1 MSGEVPSPAPVPG
14 PAGPG
19 PESFRSASLWII
31 DLDGVV
37 WLAGE
42 PIGEV
47 GAAVADLRSHDIRV
61 VFASNNSAPTT
72 GDLLDRLDRVGIESS
87 AADLVTSATA
97 AASLLEPGQSVKA
110 LAEGGV
116 LEALEGRGVAV
127 ADEGPVDAA
136 VVGWSHLFDFESL
149 AATAAAARASGR
161 LIGTNEDPNHPTPAG
176 LVPGS
181 GALLAAVATASGLT
195 PEVAGKPHAP
205 MVRLIRQRFAF
216 DAGDGSV
223 VMVGDQPRTDGRLA
237 ARLGIPFGLVDSGV
251 TPAGADGLGV
261 PVALRA
267 PDLVA
272 LVRSCLSGPP

>member
-1 MSGEVPSPAPVPG
+1 MSGEVPSPVPVPG

-19 PESFRSASLWII
+19 PASFRSASLWII

-72 GDLLDRLDRVGIESS
+72 GDLLDRLGRVGIESS
-87 AADLVTSATA
+87 AADLVTSAAA

-149 AATAAAARASGR
+149 AATAAAARTRG
-161 LIGTNEDPNHPTPAG
+161 G
-176 LVPGS
+176 
-181 GALLAAVATASGLT
+181 
-195 PEVAGKPHAP
+195 
-205 MVRLIRQRFAF
+205 
-216 DAGDGSV
+216 
-223 VMVGDQPRTDGRLA
+223 
-237 ARLGIPFGLVDSGV
+237 
-251 TPAGADGLGV
+251 
-261 PVALRA
+261 
-267 PDLVA
+267 
-272 LVRSCLSGPP
+272 